1 MTSERVR
8 PKRVIFANR
17 FYHPDHSATSQM
29 LTDVTLGLVAR
40 GWDVT
45 VLTSRLSYDDPSIS
59 YPARGEHEG
68 VKIVRVATTRF
79 GRSNLIGRALDY
91 LSFYASSF
99 AALLTL
105 ARRGDIVV
113 IKTDPPLL
121 SVPLGIAARLKGARR
136 VNWLQD
142 IFPETAAELGLAVA
156 KGPAGSV
163 AGFFRDLSLRRA
175 DLNVVIGPGMAHQV
189 AAFGVASRQITE
201 IQNFCDD
208 EAVQPVDPA
217 ANPLRAQ
224 WGFSETDFV
233 VGYSGNLG
241 RAHDLS
247 TFLGAA
253 ERLKDRADIRFLFVG
268 GGHLR
273 GLLETEA
280 AARGLTSIITKPYQ
294 PRADLARSLS
304 VPDAHWVSLQPALEG
319 LILPSKLYG
328 IAAAGRPVIM
338 VGDPEG
344 DIGRWTRE
352 HQFGFAVPIGAP
364 DAFAE
369 AVLSLKSD
377 TVRTQAM
384 GRNARAFLETH
395 ARREGIFD
403 RWSETLQ
410 NLPRRR

>member
-1 MTSERVR
+1 MTLERGPSR
-8 PKRVIFANR
+8 RVIFANR

-29 LTDVTLGLVAR
+29 LTDVTVGLVAR
-40 GWDVT
+40 GWDVR
-45 VLTSRLSYDDPSIS
+45 VLTSRLSYDDPSLS
-59 YPARGEHEG
+59 YPAQGVHEG
-68 VKIVRVATTRF
+68 VKILRVKTTRY
-79 GRSNLIGRALDY
+79 GRSNLIGRAFDY
-91 LSFYASSF
+91 LSFYVSSF
-99 AALLTL
+99 LALLSQ

-156 KGPAGSV
+156 RGPAGRV
-163 AGFFRDLSLRRA
+163 AGFLRDLSLRRA

-208 EAVQPVDPA
+208 EAIQPVDPA

-224 WGFSETDFV
+224 WGFLETDFV

-253 ERLKDRADIRFLFVG
+253 ERLKDRPEIRFLFVG

-273 GLLETEA
+273 GMLETEA
-280 AARGLTSIITKPYQ
+280 AARGLTSIVTRPYQ

-304 VPDAHWVSLQPALEG
+304 VPDVHWVSLQPALEG

-328 IAAAGRPVIM
+328 IAAAGRPLIM
-338 VGDPEG
+338 VGDPDG
-344 DIGRWTRE
+344 DIGQWARS
-352 HQFGFAVPIGAP
+352 HQFGFCVPIGAP
-364 DAFAE
+364 DAFAA
-369 AVLSLKSD
+369 AVLSLSSD
-377 TVRTQAM
+377 MRRTQAM
-384 GRNARAFLETH
+384 GRNARAFLEAT
-395 ARREGIFD
+395 ARREAIFD
-403 RWSETLQ
+403 RWSETLRD
-410 NLPRRR
+410 LPRRR